1 MAASEAVPGRAV
13 LRGLGLG
20 FAALAALL
28 LVALLA
34 LWGLLATA
42 FGRDLLLDRL
52 LAGLPAERLQIGA
65 REGSL
70 AGGLRLHDVVYSDA
84 QQRLSIDRL
93 ELRPAWPGLAPA
105 ELRLRL
111 LRVQGLQQ
119 QRLDAPDAPQRSW
132 AETLQ
137 ALDAPFALR
146 IEHLHIDTAFGH
158 VSGRLSLAP
167 KRRFASS
174 AELDLVAHSGVQGRL
189 SLQGD
194 LDAGRAD
201 FVGHAEGPLRLTA
214 SWDEAV
220 DASTNGWPLALS
232 GRIERGGWTVELR
245 ESSHLRIGQGV
256 LHAEPLALSLLG
268 GQLELQGRYRLDDGA
283 FDVQARAEGLAW
295 GEAEARVRSS
305 GQAHL
310 QGRLEDWQAEL
321 ALDLQR
327 GAEQASLSG
336 RARATPE
343 ALVLA
348 PFRLLTPAGRLAG
361 EARLDRDERGAFA
374 VDARLQDF
382 DPGWLLPAWPGRLA
396 GRMHL
401 QGVWPQAATPRYR
414 LRLEALAGRLRGQAV
429 AGDLRL
435 DHHGE
440 AQALD
445 LDLRLGDGRLAVRGA
460 LAPRQDL
467 DIEARALDLAPWVEG
482 LQGLVEG
489 RMSWRAGAS
498 RPAIGLD
505 AVLREGRW
513 NGLAVQHLALQGA
526 LPAQGE
532 GAFVVQAQGL
542 ALPGLPQPL
551 DAARLALQADWT
563 ARPASRHELALSGFE
578 LQATGWPELR
588 LLAPARL
595 LLEPSAWRL
604 PTPACWQV
612 GADGRLCAE
621 GTNRDAR
628 LLGSGFDLAWL
639 APWWPANAGQAW
651 RPAGRFDLQARR
663 WIGPQGPGIELRLDA
678 GLQPGGRVGAE
689 LAIDAEGALAGSAE
703 LRMDDL
709 RLLELLSADLA
720 APRGRIE
727 GRLVVAGHRDAPRW
741 SGALVAAPLSV
752 ELPAL
757 GIAIHEGELRLAA
770 DEDGR
775 LRLQGRL
782 PSGDGALQIEGEWRD
797 ALRQGRLSVHGERV
811 RVLDTAEGRVW
822 ISPALELAL
831 SAERLRLRGRV
842 EVPQAELALERLGAA
857 AGVSPDVVLL
867 DAPPPATARP
877 ESLQTDLR
885 FVFGDAVRLH
895 GHGFEGRLT
904 GELRVRDRP
913 GREPRAS
920 GTLGLEGTLRAYGQ
934 NLALTRGN
942 LRWANTALEAPL
954 LDVRAERPDSEPR
967 VGVLLSGHARAPT
980 VELWSQPPMAQA
992 EVLSWLMFGRPL
1004 AATDGRDAAQLEQAA
1019 TALGGSALA
1028 QALAGEVGL
1037 DSASLGPARGLD
1049 GTVLTVGKRISP
1061 RLYLS
1066 YGMALSGTG
1075 QVLALTWSLR
1085 RWLAVRLEAGS
1096 EQRLELEATVERD

>member
-1 MAASEAVPGRAV
+1 MTLPEPTPTPGRAL

-20 FAALAALL
+20 LVA
-28 LVALLA
+28 LVALLLISLLA
-34 LWGLLATA
+34 LWVLLATA
-42 FGRDLLLDRL
+42 FGRDLVLDRL

-84 QQRLSIDRL
+84 QQRLSIARL
-93 ELRPAWPGLAPA
+93 ELQPAWPGFAPA

-119 QRLDAPDAPQRSW
+119 QRLDGPDAPARSW

-146 IEHLHIDTAFGH
+146 IEHLHIDTALGE

-174 AELDLVAHSGVQGRL
+174 AQLDLVAHSGVQGRL
-189 SLQGD
+189 SLEGD

-201 FVGHAEGPLRLTA
+201 FVGHADGPLRLTA
-214 SWDEAV
+214 SWDEAI
-220 DASTNGWPLALS
+220 DTSTNEWPLALS
-232 GRIERGGWTVELR
+232 GRIERGGWAVELR
-245 ESSHLRIGQGV
+245 ESSRLRIGQGV
-256 LHAEPLALSLLG
+256 LHAEPLALSLLD
-268 GQLELQGRYRLDDGA
+268 GQLELQGRYRLDDGT
-283 FDVQARAEGLAW
+283 FDVHAQAEGLAW

-327 GAEQASLSG
+327 GAEQATLSG

-343 ALVLA
+343 AVVLA
-348 PFRLLTPAGRLAG
+348 PFRLLTPAGQLAG

-374 VDARLQDF
+374 VDARLQGF
-382 DPGWLLPAWPGRLA
+382 DPGWLLPGWPGRLA

-401 QGVWPQAATPRYR
+401 QGAWPQAASPRYR
-414 LRLEALAGRLRGQAV
+414 LRLEGLDGQLRGQAV

-440 AQALD
+440 AQTLD
-445 LDLRLGDGRLAVRGA
+445 LGLTLGGGHLSVRGA
-460 LAPRQDL
+460 LAPRPDL
-467 DIEARALDLAPWVEG
+467 DVEARAFDLAPWVEG
-482 LQGLVEG
+482 LQGLVDG

-498 RPAIGLD
+498 RPVITLD

-513 NGLAVQHLALQGA
+513 NGLAVQHLTVQGT

-532 GAFVVQAQGL
+532 GPWGVQAQGL
-542 ALPGLPQPL
+542 DLPGLPIRE
-551 DAARLALQADWT
+551 ARLALQADWT
-563 ARPASRHELALSGFE
+563 ARPASRHTLALSRAE
-578 LQATGWPELR
+578 LQATGLPDLR
-588 LLAPARL
+588 LLAPAQV

-621 GTNRDAR
+621 GTSRDAR

-639 APWWPANAGQAW
+639 APWWPAAAEQAW

-663 WIGPQGPGIELRLDA
+663 WIGPVGPGIELRFDA
-678 GLQPGGRVGAE
+678 HLQPGGRVGAE
-689 LAIDAEGALAGSAE
+689 LAIDAEGGLAGSAE

-709 RLLELLSADLA
+709 RLLEQLSADLA

-727 GRLVVAGHRDAPRW
+727 GRLMVAGHRDAPRW
-741 SGALVAAPLSV
+741 SGALVASPLSV

-775 LRLQGRL
+775 LRLQGQL

-797 ALRQGRLSVHGERV
+797 ALRQGRLSVHGDRV

-842 EVPQAELALERLGAA
+842 EVPQAELALERLGAG

-867 DAPPPATARP
+867 DAPPPPAARA

-885 FVFGDAVRLH
+885 FVFGDEVRLR
-895 GHGFEGRLT
+895 GHGFDGRLT

-913 GREPRAS
+913 GREPRAT
-920 GTLGLEGTLRAYGQ
+920 GTLGLEGRLRAYGQ
-934 NLALTRGN
+934 TLDLTHGN
-942 LRWANTALEAPL
+942 LRWANTALDTPCSMCAPSGRIPS
-954 LDVRAERPDSEPR
+954 RAWACCFPAMPGRRRSS
-967 VGVLLSGHARAPT
+967 SGR
-980 VELWSQPPMAQA
+980 S
-992 EVLSWLMFGRPL
+992 
-1004 AATDGRDAAQLEQAA
+1004 
-1019 TALGGSALA
+1019 
-1028 QALAGEVGL
+1028 
-1037 DSASLGPARGLD
+1037 
-1049 GTVLTVGKRISP
+1049 
-1061 RLYLS
+1061 
-1066 YGMALSGTG
+1066 
-1075 QVLALTWSLR
+1075 R
-1085 RWLAVRLEAGS
+1085 RWRRPRSCLG
-1096 EQRLELEATVERD
+1096 